1 MDGALDSESEG
12 QAPFL
17 CLDISQP
24 RKYPGAQKQ
33 GWLPPFSEPSLLTEK
48 TAPAL
53 QFPMAIEWAD
63 GCVNTSEPRKCQ
75 ALTRCLTIVR
85 GWGEYWVSAAGM

>member
-1 MDGALDSESEG
+1 MEHWTQSQKG
-12 QAPFL
+12 QAPLL

-24 RKYPGAQKQ
+24 CKYPGAQKQ

-53 QFPMAIEWAD
+53 QFPVAIEWAD
-63 GCVNTSEPRKCQ
+63 GCVNASKPRKCQ

-85 GWGEYWVSAAGM
+85 GWGEYWVRAAGM